1 MNSMT
6 DLNKN
11 PHYGPFLYIR
21 YKKGPLYYNVHCS
34 NVIFCF
40 AKLIFFSFCI
50 FICYLI
56 KVKITVINN
65 LCLARN

>member
-21 YKKGPLYYNVHCS
+21 YKKGLLYYNVHCS

-40 AKLIFFSFCI
+40 AKLIFFHFAFLFAI
-50 FICYLI
+50 
-56 KVKITVINN
+56 
-65 LCLARN
+65 